1 MKTPGWL
8 TVTVALAVIGTSGAG
23 CATRKAAS
31 EVPSNSITVLRDVPD
46 EPQHFP
52 YGPAPFLA
60 RPAPDRR

>member
-8 TVTVALAVIGTSGAG
+8 TVAVALAVIGTSGAG

-31 EVPSNSITVLRDVPD
+31 DVRSSSMVLRDVPD
-46 EPQHFP
+46 EQRQFP

-60 RPAPDRR
+60 RPAPDLR

>member
-8 TVTVALAVIGTSGAG
+8 TVAVILAVIGTSGAG

-31 EVPSNSITVLRDVPD
+31 NEPSSSILVLHDVP
-46 EPQHFP
+46 EEQRQFP

-60 RPAPDRR
+60 RPAPNRR